1 MVADE
6 IGGNIVFEKFDLDS
20 GELEI
25 AKKVVG
31 KYAEK
36 IRNFVEYD
44 EIKLEMKSHLKATN
58 KHFELKGHVLF
69 NKNQVLSNAE
79 GRNPFVLVDEV
90 MSKMLQE
97 IEHKIRKH

>member
-1 MVADE
+1 MVAEE

-20 GELEI
+20 DELLV

-36 IRNFVEYD
+36 IRNFVEYN
-44 EIKLEMKSHLKATN
+44 EIKLEMRSHLKATN

-69 NKNQVLSNAE
+69 NGNKVLSEAE
-79 GRNPFVLVDEV
+79 GRNPFVLIDEV
-90 MSKMLQE
+90 MAKMLQE
-97 IEHKIRKH
+97 VEHIVKKN